1 MMLWLFL
8 GLLLTYTGMSI
19 YIYRFWR
26 KSSGQAYP
34 IMREHAVLGIALFA
48 HAYFVWGSMFSHN
61 MIFMGFGTALN
72 MTTWLMLLM
81 YWAGSFYHRLQ
92 GLQLLLFPWAVVSLV
107 LCFFLPG
114 QHMGYGATN
123 LPFLVHLLASILA
136 YSLFGVSTLLAILVW
151 KLEHDLHKRNISP
164 LVQFLPPLLG
174 LEKLMF
180 QSIGIGFMLLTIS
193 VLSGT
198 VFSEYVF
205 GQSFIW
211 SHKSIFGI
219 ISWLIYAALIV
230 GRMRFAWRGRT
241 VAKWVIAGFICLM
254 LAYIGSKFV
263 LEVVL
268 GRVVS

>member
-26 KSSGQAYP
+26 KSSGESYP
-34 IMREHAVLGIALFA
+34 IMREHAILGVALFV

-81 YWAGSFYHRLQ
+81 YWAGSFYYRLQ

-107 LCFFLPG
+107 LCYFLPG
-114 QHMGYGATN
+114 QHMGYGAGN

-180 QSIGIGFMLLTIS
+180 QSIGLGFVLLTIS

-198 VFSEYVF
+198 VFSELVF

-211 SHKSIFGI
+211 SHKSIFGM
-219 ISWLIYAALIV
+219 ISWLIYAALILC
-230 GRMRFAWRGRT
+230 RIRFSWRGRT
-241 VAKWVIAGFICLM
+241 VAKWVIVGFICLM

-268 GRVVS
+268 GRLVT